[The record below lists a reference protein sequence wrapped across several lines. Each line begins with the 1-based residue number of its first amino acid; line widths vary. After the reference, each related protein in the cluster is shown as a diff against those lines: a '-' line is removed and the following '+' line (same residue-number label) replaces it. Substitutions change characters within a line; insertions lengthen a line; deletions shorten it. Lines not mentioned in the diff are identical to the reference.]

1 MIDVKSAVQAARKH
15 ADELFADQAL
25 QNLLLEEVI
34 FEEDR
39 QLWLITL
46 GYDLP
51 RKVIK
56 RKDGW
61 AVMIRGNESEIEE
74 KQERVYKRFKINAE
88 DGSFQG
94 MEIYNIDC

>member
-34 FEEDR
+34 FEEDQ

-46 GYDLP
+46 GYDAP
-51 RKVIK
+51 HKIK
-56 RKDGW
+56 
-61 AVMIRGNESEIEE
+61 ANRGLQMQMAMAEMETEE
-74 KQERVYKRFKINAE
+74 RQERIYKRFKINAA
-88 DGSFQG
+88 DGSFKG
-94 MEIYNIDC
+94 MEIYDIRS